1 MLSTFLGLAT
11 YRSTGNLGS
20 SAAPTRGA
28 VTVLGAA
35 AVLAALTAL
44 SAMAQTT
51 PNVQNAPNG
60 QSAPFPG
67 GPTTL
72 IVPYAAGG
80 LTDNLARALGQ
91 RLAERWGQPVVVD
104 NRAGGGTVIG
114 TAAAARA
121 PADGR
126 TLLVTS
132 FGFTTNPFM
141 VANLPYKQSALEP
154 LAMIAV
160 APAILFVHPSVPAD
174 DVPSLVKYMRTS
186 GKPFSFA
193 SSGNGSSPH
202 IGAELFASQIGV
214 SIVHV
219 PYRGNAPGLND
230 LVGGQVQG
238 MFDSKA
244 ALSFVKAGKLK
255 ALGISSLKPSTL
267 APELKP
273 IAQSGVPELANFT
286 TASWF
291 GVLVPEGTP
300 KPIQNRLHADI
311 RAVLD
316 TPDMREAIDR
326 AGVEP
331 LPLTQAEFAAYLKS
345 EAQRWG
351 PVIRDKNI
359 KSD

>member
-1 MLSTFLGLAT
+1 
-11 YRSTGNLGS
+11 
-20 SAAPTRGA
+20 
-28 VTVLGAA
+28 
-35 AVLAALTAL
+35 
-44 SAMAQTT
+44 
-51 PNVQNAPNG
+51 
-60 QSAPFPG
+60 
-67 GPTTL
+67 
-72 IVPYAAGG
+72 
-80 LTDNLARALGQ
+80 
-91 RLAERWGQPVVVD
+91 VD

-121 PADGR
+121 PADGK

-141 VANLPYKQSALEP
+141 MANLPYKRSALEP

-174 DVPSLVKYMRTS
+174 DVPSLVKYIRTS

-219 PYRGNAPGLND
+219 PYKGNGPGLND
-230 LVGGQVQG
+230 LIGGQVQG

-244 ALSFVKAGKLK
+244 ALAFVKAGKLK

-267 APELKP
+267 APDLKP
-273 IAQSGVPELANFT
+273 IAQSGVPELANFA

-300 KPIQNRLHADI
+300 KPIQSRLHADI

-331 LPLTQAEFAAYLKS
+331 LPMTQAEFAAYLKS
-345 EAQRWG
+345 EAERWG

-359 KSD
+359 KAD

>member
-1 MLSTFLGLAT
+1 MRTMLSNFFAFVTD
-11 YRSTGNLGS
+11 RSASHL
-20 SAAPTRGA
+20 RRR
-28 VTVLGAA
+28 AA
-35 AVLAALTAL
+35 ATALAALTAL
-44 SAMAQTT
+44 PAMAQT
-51 PNVQNAPNG
+51 P
-60 QSAPFPG
+60 PFPG
-67 GPTTL
+67 GPVTL

-91 RLAERWGQPVVVD
+91 RLAERWGQPVIVD

-121 PADGR
+121 PADGK

-141 VANLPYKQSALEP
+141 MSNLPYKQSALEP

-186 GKPFSFA
+186 GKTFSFA

-219 PYRGNAPGLND
+219 PYRGNGPGLND
-230 LVGGQVQG
+230 LIGGQVQA

-244 ALSFVKAGKLK
+244 ALAFVKAGKLK

-273 IAQSGVPELANFT
+273 IAQSGVPELANFA

-300 KPIQNRLHADI
+300 KPIQTRLHADI

-331 LPLTQAEFAAYLKS
+331 LPMTQAEFAAYLKA
-345 EAQRWG
+345 EALRWG

>member
-1 MLSTFLGLAT
+1 MRILFHAFRTDRSAGQSHRRAAAT
-11 YRSTGNLGS
+11 RR
-20 SAAPTRGA
+20 AA
-28 VTVLGAA
+28 TVLGAA
-35 AVLAALTAL
+35 AALAAFGAL
-44 SAMAQTT
+44 VVSPALAQTAAST
-51 PNVQNAPNG
+51 PP
-60 QSAPFPG
+60 APFPG

-114 TAAAARA
+114 TTAAARA

-141 VANLPYKQSALEP
+141 VPNLPYKPSALEP

-174 DVPSLVKYMRTS
+174 DVPSLVKYLKTS

-202 IGAELFASQIGV
+202 IGAELFASLIGV
-214 SIVHV
+214 NIVHV
-219 PYRGNAPGLND
+219 PYRGNGPGLND
-230 LVGGQVQG
+230 LIGGQVQG

-255 ALGISSLKPSTL
+255 ALGISSLKPSAL
-267 APELKP
+267 APDLRP
-273 IAQSGVPELANFT
+273 IAQSGVPELVSFAT
-286 TASWF
+286 GSWF

-300 KPIQNRLHADI
+300 RPIQSRLYSDI

-316 TPDMREAIDR
+316 TPEMREAIDR

-331 LPLTQAEFAAYLKS
+331 LLLSQAEFAAYLKV
-345 EAQRWG
+345 EAERWG
-351 PVIRDKNI
+351 PVIRDKHI
-359 KSD
+359 KAD